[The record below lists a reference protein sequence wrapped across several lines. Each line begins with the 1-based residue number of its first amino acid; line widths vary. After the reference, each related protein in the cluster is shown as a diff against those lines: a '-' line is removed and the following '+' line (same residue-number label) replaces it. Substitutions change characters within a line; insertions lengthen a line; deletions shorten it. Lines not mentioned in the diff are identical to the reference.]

1 MHHTLNSHL
10 CIFLFSGLDPNRYRT
25 TTVNEEEGR
34 QFGSLDSA
42 MADSER
48 FKDADQ
54 LIVRCRSCLGEV
66 AFAPIGDREVRPAFF
81 KPALSG

>member
-1 MHHTLNSHL
+1 ML
-10 CIFLFSGLDPNRYRT
+10 FLSSGLDPSRYRT

-66 AFAPIGDREVRPAFF
+66 AFAPIGDREVRAVIITSV
-81 KPALSG
+81 LSHRPL